1 MKKNLAVKT
10 FKPDITEFK
19 ELQNP
24 IARISNP
31 CPQNKQNST
40 PTPPQLQFFTT
51 TLTNLSCQ
59 VINNSVYLIVLMMLF
74 SKFLKMY
81 F

>member
-31 CPQNKQNST
+31 CPQNKQN
-40 PTPPQLQFFTT
+40 PTPLQVGFFTT
-51 TLTNLSCQ
+51 TLTN
-59 VINNSVYLIVLMMLF
+59 IMFYLTKNHYI
-74 SKFLKMY
+74 
-81 F
+81 

>member
-31 CPQNKQNST
+31 CPQNKQKSDSSISRI
-40 PTPPQLQFFTT
+40 FFTT
-51 TLTNLSCQ
+51 TLTIVNWQ
-59 VINNSVYLIVLMMLF
+59 MINN
-74 SKFLKMY
+74 
-81 F
+81 